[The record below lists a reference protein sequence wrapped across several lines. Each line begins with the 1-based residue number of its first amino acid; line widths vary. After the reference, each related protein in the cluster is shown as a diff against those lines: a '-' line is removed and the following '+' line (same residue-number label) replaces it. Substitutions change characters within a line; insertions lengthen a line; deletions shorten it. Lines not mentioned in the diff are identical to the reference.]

1 MKTGRNTIIFTV
13 LLSVFCMLLT
23 ACTSGDDPYALAAE
37 AYAKGDYAAAEPYFI
52 AAVEG
57 GDNRTEVTVAH
68 AYNLMQLEKY
78 ADAIGEFLSV
88 QSKISSSDDLKK
100 IKKTMLTAYLAEN
113 NAAGAARV
121 CDEMARDCTDTKE
134 ATEYLISAAK
144 IRADMYESRNET
156 EQLAGEL
163 RKLIE
168 LKEYAGEEYIK
179 LYYIETRDSD
189 PKKRLE
195 TADDLIMYVTGRSA
209 FITDYVPVINLL
221 FDAADAAGYI
231 EYEHDREYYYTKAE
245 EFMETASG
253 SGTDEDIILKFKIAL
268 AERRGKTELAY
279 KLLGVYLN
287 HCPEDEMAVKEKE
300 YLENR
305 LGFE

>member
-1 MKTGRNTIIFTV
+1 
-13 LLSVFCMLLT
+13 MLFT
-23 ACTSGDDPYALAAE
+23 ACSSGDDPYSLAAD
-37 AYAKGDYAAAEPYFI
+37 AYTKGDYAAAEPYFM

-68 AYNLMQLEKY
+68 AYNLMQLERY
-78 ADAIGEFLSV
+78 PDAISEFLSV

-121 CDEMARDCTDTKE
+121 CDEIARDCNDEKE
-134 ATEYLISAAK
+134 ATEYLIRAAQ

-163 RKLIE
+163 KKLIE

-179 LYYIETRDSD
+179 LYYIETRGSD

-195 TADDLIMYVTGRSA
+195 TADDLIMYVTGHSA

-221 FDAADAAGYI
+221 FDAADTAGYI
-231 EYEHDREYYYTKAE
+231 EYDHDREYYYAKAE
-245 EFMETASG
+245 EFMESAEYAAG
-253 SGTDEDIILKFKIAL
+253 SQTDENIILKFKIAL